1 MKKILIKIYQFSL
14 SFKDTILPRLFVFSP
29 FASSLYY
36 LLFSTKFKREQHAVL
51 KGKLVHLK
59 ELKSDRANIYT
70 MIRNVHRLEKG
81 LLMKPRRDIF
91 ATGFISETV
100 EAFLG
105 IWNHEK
111 IKEDCQYKWFYD
123 VLNEYFSVVGKHPII
138 DKEKKRFLDFIKNYS
153 DQKSS
158 LEEEKAIPYYRQEA
172 NKPTITYEE
181 FYNLMKYR
189 RSVRWFLKDKVPHG
203 LIDKAVLIAN
213 QSPSACNR
221 QPFEFRVIDNPEL
234 LKEVANLPMGVK
246 GYVDGIPMM
255 IVVVGNLDAYFH
267 ERDRHLIYIDG
278 SLASMSFMLG
288 LETLGLSSCPINWPD
303 IDRLEK
309 KMQKALKLEK
319 YQRPIMCMAVGFPH
333 PEGKVAYSEKR
344 SLEYIRKYN

>member
-1 MKKILIKIYQFSL
+1 
-14 SFKDTILPRLFVFSP
+14 
-29 FASSLYY
+29 
-36 LLFSTKFKREQHAVL
+36 
-51 KGKLVHLK
+51 
-59 ELKSDRANIYT
+59 
-70 MIRNVHRLEKG
+70 
-81 LLMKPRRDIF
+81 
-91 ATGFISETV
+91 
-100 EAFLG
+100 
-105 IWNHEK
+105 
-111 IKEDCQYKWFYD
+111 
-123 VLNEYFSVVGKHPII
+123 
-138 DKEKKRFLDFIKNYS
+138 
-153 DQKSS
+153 
-158 LEEEKAIPYYRQEA
+158 
-172 NKPTITYEE
+172 
-181 FYNLMKYR
+181 
-189 RSVRWFLKDKVPHG
+189 
-203 LIDKAVLIAN
+203 
-213 QSPSACNR
+213 
-221 QPFEFRVIDNPEL
+221 
-234 LKEVANLPMGVK
+234 MGVK